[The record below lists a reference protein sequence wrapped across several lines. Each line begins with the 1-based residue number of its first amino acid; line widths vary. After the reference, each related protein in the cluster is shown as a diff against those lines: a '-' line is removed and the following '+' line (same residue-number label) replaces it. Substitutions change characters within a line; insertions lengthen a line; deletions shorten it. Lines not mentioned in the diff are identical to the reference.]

1 MLGNV
6 YPPQGPIQRKTP
18 RLTIRVC
25 GALWL
30 VVCSGGGAVGCRDSV
45 PSAIPSVDE
54 TPKNEQPTVVA
65 AAKDSPLTSGPS
77 DTISAFCGDCHDMPL
92 PASFPKEAWRDEVI
106 RGFAFYYASGR
117 TDLTVPVVA
126 DVQRYFV
133 DRAPERLELATP
145 QPIDSQWRNQFAVR
159 ELSLPDIEAASIS
172 FIDSVDLGTP
182 HGSGLLFS
190 EMRSGGV
197 YFLPFT
203 GSETVADP
211 IKLAQLKNPA
221 AARVTDWD
229 SDGHRDL
236 IVADL
241 GSFLPADHDQG
252 RVVWF
257 RHDSDN
263 PGHYSEQV
271 LQANIGRVSS
281 LEICDLDNDQQE
293 DILVAEFGWQ
303 NTGSLF
309 ALMRIGNEGAL
320 EKRSL
325 DKRPGTIHLPT
336 VDLNGDGS
344 IDFVAL
350 VSQHYERVEAMIND
364 GTGHFTGHTIFAA
377 GDPSF
382 GSSGI
387 QLVDMNS
394 DGRTDVLHTNG
405 DSFDSFILKP
415 FHGLRWLENQGDLG
429 FKVHELGPLP
439 GVHRA
444 VAGDINGDGLTDIVA
459 GAFLPRDLLISN
471 RYDQAES
478 LVLFLRQA
486 DGSYSRHVLAA
497 GECRHAAIHLADVD
511 GDGRLDIIAGNFRE
525 AGSPSG
531 PAVSIW
537 FNRVVLR

>member
-1 MLGNV
+1 L
-6 YPPQGPIQRKTP
+6 
-18 RLTIRVC
+18 
-25 GALWL
+25 
-30 VVCSGGGAVGCRDSV
+30 
-45 PSAIPSVDE
+45 E
-54 TPKNEQPTVVA
+54 
-65 AAKDSPLTSGPS
+65 SGPS
-77 DTISAFCGDCHDMPL
+77 DAISAFCGDCHDMPL
-92 PASFPKEAWRDEVI
+92 PTSFPKEAWRDEVI
-106 RGFAFYYASGR
+106 RGFGFYYASGR

-126 DVQRYFV
+126 EVQRFFV
-133 DRAPERLELATP
+133 DRAPERLELAPP
-145 QPIDSQWRNQFAVR
+145 QPIDTQWRDQFVVR
-159 ELSLPDIEAASIS
+159 ELSLPDIGTASIS
-172 FIDSVDLGTP
+172 FIDNVDLGTP

-190 EMRSGGV
+190 EMRSGGI
-197 YFLPFT
+197 YFLPLT
-203 GSETVADP
+203 GSETFANP
-211 IKLAQLKNPA
+211 IKLAQVKNPA
-221 AARVTDWD
+221 VTRVTDWD
-229 SDGHRDL
+229 SDGHLDL

-257 RHDSDN
+257 RHDEN
-263 PGHYSEQV
+263 NLGQYSEQV
-271 LQANIGRVSS
+271 LQGNIGRVSS
-281 LEICDLDNDQQE
+281 LEICDLDNDQRK

-309 ALMRIGNEGAL
+309 ALMRTGNEGTL
-320 EKRSL
+320 EKRTL
-325 DKRPGTIHLPT
+325 DKRPGTIHLPV
-336 VDLNGDGS
+336 VDLNGDGF

-364 GTGHFTGHTIFAA
+364 GTGHFAGHTIFSA

-387 QLVDMNS
+387 QLLDMNG

-415 FHGLRWLENQGDLG
+415 FHGVRWLENQGNLV
-429 FKVHELGPLP
+429 FKTHELGPLP

-444 VAGDINGDGLTDIVA
+444 VAGDINGDGLIDIVA

-471 RYDQAES
+471 RYDQAEA
-478 LVLFLRQA
+478 LVLFLQQSG
-486 DGSYSRHVLAA
+486 GSYTRHVLAA
-497 GECRHAAIHLADVD
+497 GDCRHAAIHLADVD

-531 PAVSIW
+531 PAASIW